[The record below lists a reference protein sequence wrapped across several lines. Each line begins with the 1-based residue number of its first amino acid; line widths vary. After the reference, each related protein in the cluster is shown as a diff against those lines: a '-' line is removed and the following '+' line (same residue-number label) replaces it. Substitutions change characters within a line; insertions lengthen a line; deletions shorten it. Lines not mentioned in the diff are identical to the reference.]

1 MHTYLRIFK
10 ALSKS
15 PSHYLGAKD
24 SLREGK
30 MDSQKIAST
39 NGCQSCDAELSAS
52 GREEWAE
59 LSARPERWGDLAWV
73 PRIGKTPTEKGGSI

>member
-1 MHTYLRIFK
+1 
-10 ALSKS
+10 
-15 PSHYLGAKD
+15 
-24 SLREGK
+24 